1 MRKSML
7 ILGTLAISLTSALP
21 APSAFAGDRPTG
33 EQQLAKLLDGRVPGK
48 SVSCISFSDQ
58 QDMKVIDKTAI
69 VFGFG
74 QVLYV
79 NRPTNPG
86 DLDSDKILVTKSS
99 TGELCS
105 VDIVTL
111 RDRTDRM
118 PSGFIS
124 LGQFVPYTR
133 VPKGN

>member
-7 ILGTLAISLTSALP
+7 ILGAIATSLAAGLTAAP
-21 APSAFAGDRPTG
+21 AMADKPTG
-33 EQQLAKLLDGRVPGK
+33 EQQLAKLLEGRFPGK
-48 SVSCISFSDQ
+48 PVSCISFSDQ

-86 DLDSDKILVTKSS
+86 DLDSDKVLVTKSS
-99 TGELCS
+99 TGELCN
-105 VDIVTL
+105 VDIVNL

-133 VPKGN
+133 APKGN